1 MGRAVSTT
9 LTVRHMRR
17 ADAVSV
23 AELCGVLGYPATARQ
38 IAARFESISRREDGR
53 IFVADDRGAVVG
65 WLHVSGTRILEADP
79 YAEIA
84 GLVVTEGMR
93 GRGVGA
99 ALVTAAEFWAREHGY
114 DTVRVRSNIVRI
126 EAHAFYEHLGYGYIK
141 TQKAFRKILDANIAS
156 NRRRLGGVSG

>member
-1 MGRAVSTT
+1 MDRAVSTSVI
-9 LTVRHMRR
+9 VRHMRPE
-17 ADAVSV
+17 DAGPV

-38 IAARFESISRREDGR
+38 IAARYGSISVRQNGR

-65 WLHVSGTRILEADP
+65 WLHVGGTCILEADP

-99 ALVTAAEFWAREHGY
+99 ALVTAAESWAREHGY
-114 DTVRVRSNIVRI
+114 DTVRVRSNIVRT
-126 EAHAFYEHLGYGYIK
+126 EAHAFYEHLGYGHIK
-141 TQKAFRKILDANIAS
+141 TQKAFRKVLDANIAS
-156 NRRRLGGVSG
+156 NRRRWEV